1 MTRKIG
7 VEHNMS
13 AVKKVIVQKTNTTNT
28 DQKTKPK
35 VVVYAR
41 VSTNHEDQASS
52 LQYQKQSIVE
62 KVKSNPDVEFIGLFT
77 DEGITGTKAEIR
89 PAFQEMISRAK
100 KGEIDYII
108 CKNLS
113 RFSRSLSD
121 SIYYTKLL
129 KDQGTGIYFMEEAL
143 DTLKP
148 GSDFVLSVLSCVA
161 EQESKNTSEHIRNT
175 FNAKIKAGIKVNGS
189 APYGYDCITRED
201 GTRVLQP
208 NKDAP
213 VIQYIYKAYLEGQ
226 STIQISEELKKQGIN
241 KRPTTISK
249 ILHNEAYKG
258 TLRQGKEETIGV
270 RGKRV
275 KAREAVYDVENAHE
289 AIISKEDFDKV
300 QSIMSKGQGIL
311 KPRSALTQK
320 IICGR
325 CHSTY
330 QKKQSRGQ
338 TLWACSSKSK
348 GVFCE
353 GIIYKQIKEH
363 VLYKNIDRSTQLLIT
378 DQQANPNHYTE
389 GQKNI
394 INKMTTST
402 REEVVNNFIK
412 RITIGTKAKDRVFTI
427 QFKEG
432 ITLTIE
438 AEEEDK
444 DYDRITP
451 AITTCQA
458 E

>member
-35 VVVYAR
+35 VAVYAR

-389 GQKNI
+389 DQKNI